1 MEAHRP
7 IRRKGIFD
15 LLDNTPAPPQWLV
28 HVERRWNLH
37 LQNPHVTLCP
47 TTPTTVPSFPLCSK
61 PRNRASIIAY
71 ASAAGSTSQCL
82 CILTMASLTL
92 QYYLTLFIFF
102 FSVIASFSP
111 RIQAQADETSLKAM
125 RDALEWPMSMYFD
138 ESSGVDDGLV
148 GFDDGVVDDEESS
161 RRSLF
166 WRGTHYYISY
176 GALSANRIPCP
187 ARSGRSYYSHNCFN
201 SRAPVN
207 PYSRGCSRI
216 TRCRR

>member
-1 MEAHRP
+1 M
-7 IRRKGIFD
+7 
-15 LLDNTPAPPQWLV
+15 AP
-28 HVERRWNLH
+28 
-37 LQNPHVTLCP
+37 
-47 TTPTTVPSFPLCSK
+47 
-61 PRNRASIIAY
+61 
-71 ASAAGSTSQCL
+71 
-82 CILTMASLTL
+82 LTL

-102 FSVIASFSP
+102 FVIASFSP
-111 RIQAQADETSLKAM
+111 RIQAQVDETSLKAM
-125 RDALEWPMSMYFD
+125 GDTLEWPMSMYFD